1 MGLLITDRRHIM
13 QNSDSVLKRTG
24 KGDCIICIYNMETTR
39 KYNLLLTISPIYDK
53 VNLMSL
59 NKNIMRVSRMNS
71 KIQRTSLQSE
81 IIRYIQNYIQ
91 ENGLKP
97 GDRLPSQEKLIEMMG
112 VSRTSLREA
121 MKTLEARNVL
131 EAKNGKGIYV
141 GSQEV
146 NDLLRLIDFAKE
158 KELLLDTL
166 EVRKILEREILRM
179 VIHSAT
185 REELEELGAITRVL
199 MAKFRRGEQQ
209 TAEDKKFHYTIYR
222 LSHNQVMYQ
231 LILSIS
237 GVMDKFWE
245 FPLNMEDPFL
255 ESLPL
260 HEELYNAICEKNVK
274 KAQAINEKLLDAV
287 YRDIRNQR

>member
-1 MGLLITDRRHIM
+1 
-13 QNSDSVLKRTG
+13 
-24 KGDCIICIYNMETTR
+24 
-39 KYNLLLTISPIYDK
+39 
-53 VNLMSL
+53 MSL

-179 VIHSAT
+179 VIHSVT
-185 REELEELGAITRVL
+185 QEELEELGAITRVL
-199 MAKFRRGEQQ
+199 MAKFRRGEQ
-209 TAEDKKFHYTIYR
+209 
-222 LSHNQVMYQ
+222 
-231 LILSIS
+231 
-237 GVMDKFWE
+237 
-245 FPLNMEDPFL
+245 
-255 ESLPL
+255 
-260 HEELYNAICEKNVK
+260 
-274 KAQAINEKLLDAV
+274 
-287 YRDIRNQR
+287 

>member
-1 MGLLITDRRHIM
+1 
-13 QNSDSVLKRTG
+13 
-24 KGDCIICIYNMETTR
+24 
-39 KYNLLLTISPIYDK
+39 
-53 VNLMSL
+53 
-59 NKNIMRVSRMNS
+59 MRVSRMNS

-166 EVRKILEREILRM
+166 EVRM

>member
-1 MGLLITDRRHIM
+1 
-13 QNSDSVLKRTG
+13 
-24 KGDCIICIYNMETTR
+24 
-39 KYNLLLTISPIYDK
+39 
-53 VNLMSL
+53 
-59 NKNIMRVSRMNS
+59 MNS

-199 MAKFRRGEQQ
+199 
-209 TAEDKKFHYTIYR
+209 I
-222 LSHNQVMYQ
+222 
-231 LILSIS
+231 
-237 GVMDKFWE
+237 
-245 FPLNMEDPFL
+245 
-255 ESLPL
+255 
-260 HEELYNAICEKNVK
+260 EL
-274 KAQAINEKLLDAV
+274 
-287 YRDIRNQR
+287 

>member
-1 MGLLITDRRHIM
+1 
-13 QNSDSVLKRTG
+13 
-24 KGDCIICIYNMETTR
+24 
-39 KYNLLLTISPIYDK
+39 
-53 VNLMSL
+53 
-59 NKNIMRVSRMNS
+59 MRVSRMNS

-179 VIHSAT
+179 VI
-185 REELEELGAITRVL
+185 
-199 MAKFRRGEQQ
+199 
-209 TAEDKKFHYTIYR
+209 
-222 LSHNQVMYQ
+222 
-231 LILSIS
+231 
-237 GVMDKFWE
+237 
-245 FPLNMEDPFL
+245 PFL
-255 ESLPL
+255 QPGRS
-260 HEELYNAICEKNVK
+260 
-274 KAQAINEKLLDAV
+274 
-287 YRDIRNQR
+287 

>member
-1 MGLLITDRRHIM
+1 
-13 QNSDSVLKRTG
+13 
-24 KGDCIICIYNMETTR
+24 
-39 KYNLLLTISPIYDK
+39 
-53 VNLMSL
+53 
-59 NKNIMRVSRMNS
+59 MNS

-141 GSQEV
+141 GRQEV

-179 VIHSAT
+179 VC
-185 REELEELGAITRVL
+185 LL
-199 MAKFRRGEQQ
+199 
-209 TAEDKKFHYTIYR
+209 YTSPSPR
-222 LSHNQVMYQ
+222 
-231 LILSIS
+231 
-237 GVMDKFWE
+237 
-245 FPLNMEDPFL
+245 
-255 ESLPL
+255 
-260 HEELYNAICEKNVK
+260 
-274 KAQAINEKLLDAV
+274 DA
-287 YRDIRNQR
+287 

>member
-1 MGLLITDRRHIM
+1 
-13 QNSDSVLKRTG
+13 
-24 KGDCIICIYNMETTR
+24 
-39 KYNLLLTISPIYDK
+39 
-53 VNLMSL
+53 MSL

-158 KELLLDTL
+158 KELLLDIAAGSGDHLPGSILLQQGCDLKGAL
-166 EVRKILEREILRM
+166 EIISDGYYAHIEVPDTKGGDEIWIGTVSNLCTGYIGKHSIDLLFINIDGHGLVLKLRELHCYM
-179 VIHSAT
+179 S
-185 REELEELGAITRVL
+185 
-199 MAKFRRGEQQ
+199 
-209 TAEDKKFHYTIYR
+209 
-222 LSHNQVMYQ
+222 S
-231 LILSIS
+231 
-237 GVMDKFWE
+237 
-245 FPLNMEDPFL
+245 
-255 ESLPL
+255 ESS
-260 HEELYNAICEKNVK
+260 
-274 KAQAINEKLLDAV
+274 
-287 YRDIRNQR
+287 

>member
-1 MGLLITDRRHIM
+1 
-13 QNSDSVLKRTG
+13 
-24 KGDCIICIYNMETTR
+24 
-39 KYNLLLTISPIYDK
+39 
-53 VNLMSL
+53 
-59 NKNIMRVSRMNS
+59 MNS

-179 VIHSAT
+179 DP
-185 REELEELGAITRVL
+185 
-199 MAKFRRGEQQ
+199 FRNPGGVRRTG
-209 TAEDKKFHYTIYR
+209 
-222 LSHNQVMYQ
+222 SHNKGADGKVPPGRAAD
-231 LILSIS
+231 SR
-237 GVMDKFWE
+237 G
-245 FPLNMEDPFL
+245 
-255 ESLPL
+255 
-260 HEELYNAICEKNVK
+260 
-274 KAQAINEKLLDAV
+274 
-287 YRDIRNQR
+287 

>member
-1 MGLLITDRRHIM
+1 
-13 QNSDSVLKRTG
+13 
-24 KGDCIICIYNMETTR
+24 
-39 KYNLLLTISPIYDK
+39 
-53 VNLMSL
+53 MSL

-146 NDLLRLIDFAKE
+146 NNLLRLIDFAKE

-179 VIHSAT
+179 VIHSVT
-185 REELEELGAITRVL
+185 QEELEELGAITRVL

-274 KAQAINEKLLDAV
+274 KAQAINERLLDAV

>member
-1 MGLLITDRRHIM
+1 M
-13 QNSDSVLKRTG
+13 
-24 KGDCIICIYNMETTR
+24 
-39 KYNLLLTISPIYDK
+39 TISAIYDK

-146 NDLLRLIDFAKE
+146 NNLLRLIDFAKE

-179 VIHSAT
+179 VIHSVT
-185 REELEELGAITRVL
+185 QEELEELGAITRVL

-209 TAEDKKFHYTIYR
+209 TAEDKKFHYTI
-222 LSHNQVMYQ
+222 
-231 LILSIS
+231 

-274 KAQAINEKLLDAV
+274 KAQTINERLLDAV

>member
-1 MGLLITDRRHIM
+1 
-13 QNSDSVLKRTG
+13 
-24 KGDCIICIYNMETTR
+24 
-39 KYNLLLTISPIYDK
+39 
-53 VNLMSL
+53 
-59 NKNIMRVSRMNS
+59 MNS

-166 EVRKILEREILRM
+166 EVRKILEREDTAHGDPLRYPGG
-179 VIHSAT
+179 V
-185 REELEELGAITRVL
+185 
-199 MAKFRRGEQQ
+199 RRTG
-209 TAEDKKFHYTIYR
+209 
-222 LSHNQVMYQ
+222 SHNKSADGKVPPGRAAD
-231 LILSIS
+231 SR
-237 GVMDKFWE
+237 G
-245 FPLNMEDPFL
+245 
-255 ESLPL
+255 
-260 HEELYNAICEKNVK
+260 
-274 KAQAINEKLLDAV
+274 
-287 YRDIRNQR
+287 

>member
-1 MGLLITDRRHIM
+1 
-13 QNSDSVLKRTG
+13 
-24 KGDCIICIYNMETTR
+24 
-39 KYNLLLTISPIYDK
+39 
-53 VNLMSL
+53 MSL

-185 REELEELGAITRVL
+185 ACPITRL
-199 MAKFRRGEQQ
+199 C
-209 TAEDKKFHYTIYR
+209 
-222 LSHNQVMYQ
+222 
-231 LILSIS
+231 IS
-237 GVMDKFWE
+237 
-245 FPLNMEDPFL
+245 
-255 ESLPL
+255 
-260 HEELYNAICEKNVK
+260 
-274 KAQAINEKLLDAV
+274 
-287 YRDIRNQR
+287 

>member
-1 MGLLITDRRHIM
+1 
-13 QNSDSVLKRTG
+13 
-24 KGDCIICIYNMETTR
+24 
-39 KYNLLLTISPIYDK
+39 
-53 VNLMSL
+53 
-59 NKNIMRVSRMNS
+59 MRVSRMNS

-199 MAKFRRGEQQ
+199 MAKSVS
-209 TAEDKKFHYTIYR
+209 YTH
-222 LSHNQVMYQ
+222 LT
-231 LILSIS
+231 
-237 GVMDKFWE
+237 
-245 FPLNMEDPFL
+245 
-255 ESLPL
+255 LPT
-260 HEELYNAICEKNVK
+260 ICSV
-274 KAQAINEKLLDAV
+274 
-287 YRDIRNQR
+287 

>member
-1 MGLLITDRRHIM
+1 
-13 QNSDSVLKRTG
+13 
-24 KGDCIICIYNMETTR
+24 
-39 KYNLLLTISPIYDK
+39 
-53 VNLMSL
+53 MSL

-131 EAKNGKGIYV
+131 
-141 GSQEV
+141 
-146 NDLLRLIDFAKE
+146 
-158 KELLLDTL
+158 
-166 EVRKILEREILRM
+166 
-179 VIHSAT
+179 
-185 REELEELGAITRVL
+185 GAITRVL
-199 MAKFRRGEQQ
+199 MTKFRRGEQQ

-274 KAQAINEKLLDAV
+274 KAQAINERLLDAV
-287 YRDIRNQR
+287 YRDIRNKR

>member
-1 MGLLITDRRHIM
+1 
-13 QNSDSVLKRTG
+13 
-24 KGDCIICIYNMETTR
+24 
-39 KYNLLLTISPIYDK
+39 
-53 VNLMSL
+53 MSL

-146 NDLLRLIDFAKE
+146 NDLGKSTSI
-158 KELLLDTL
+158 
-166 EVRKILEREILRM
+166 
-179 VIHSAT
+179 
-185 REELEELGAITRVL
+185 IT
-199 MAKFRRGEQQ
+199 M
-209 TAEDKKFHYTIYR
+209 
-222 LSHNQVMYQ
+222 LSFP
-231 LILSIS
+231 
-237 GVMDKFWE
+237 GV
-245 FPLNMEDPFL
+245 PLW
-255 ESLPL
+255 
-260 HEELYNAICEKNVK
+260 
-274 KAQAINEKLLDAV
+274 Q
-287 YRDIRNQR
+287 

>member
-1 MGLLITDRRHIM
+1 
-13 QNSDSVLKRTG
+13 
-24 KGDCIICIYNMETTR
+24 
-39 KYNLLLTISPIYDK
+39 
-53 VNLMSL
+53 
-59 NKNIMRVSRMNS
+59 MNS

-185 REELEELGAITRVL
+185 REELE
-199 MAKFRRGEQQ
+199 
-209 TAEDKKFHYTIYR
+209 
-222 LSHNQVMYQ
+222 
-231 LILSIS
+231 
-237 GVMDKFWE
+237 
-245 FPLNMEDPFL
+245 
-255 ESLPL
+255 
-260 HEELYNAICEKNVK
+260 
-274 KAQAINEKLLDAV
+274 
-287 YRDIRNQR
+287 

>member
-1 MGLLITDRRHIM
+1 
-13 QNSDSVLKRTG
+13 
-24 KGDCIICIYNMETTR
+24 
-39 KYNLLLTISPIYDK
+39 
-53 VNLMSL
+53 
-59 NKNIMRVSRMNS
+59 MRVSRMNS

-274 KAQAINEKLLDAV
+274 KAQAINEKLLDAM

>member
-1 MGLLITDRRHIM
+1 M
-13 QNSDSVLKRTG
+13 
-24 KGDCIICIYNMETTR
+24 
-39 KYNLLLTISPIYDK
+39 
-53 VNLMSL
+53 
-59 NKNIMRVSRMNS
+59 SRMTN

-91 ENGLKP
+91 ENCLKP
-97 GDRLPSQEKLIEMMG
+97 GDRLPSQERLMDMMG

-121 MKTLEARNVL
+121 MKTLEARDVL
-131 EAKNGKGIYV
+131 EVKNGKGIYV

-146 NDLLRLIDFAKE
+146 NTYLNLIDFVKE
-158 KELLLDTL
+158 KESLLETL
-166 EVRKILEREILRM
+166 EIRKILEREILRM

-185 REELEELGAITRVL
+185 QKELEELGAITRVL
-199 MAKFRRGEQQ
+199 MEKFRRGEQQ
-209 TAEDKKFHYTIYR
+209 TAEDKSFHYTIYR

-237 GVMDKFWE
+237 STMDRFWE

-287 YRDIRNQR
+287 YRDIRNQI